1 VGPYKVKGIVSSNVI
16 KLELPR
22 SVRIYPVVNVS
33 RVRLYK
39 PQIKGQKK
47 ISPKLVIIKEEKE
60 FKVEKI
66 LNKRMVQEKKKFLI
80 RWKGYMAEENT

>member
-1 VGPYKVKGIVSSNVI
+1 MTKQFVGPYKVKGIVSSNVI

-66 LNKRMVQEKKKFLI
+66 LNKRMVQKKKKFLI
-80 RWKGYMAEENT
+80 R